1 MKKTVSIILVL
12 LTVFSLSSCM
22 EFASDVPPEE
32 GIVGVWKYSPNEEYR
47 DIITDAITDPGVYV
61 DLYYE
66 FYADGT
72 GKTYL
77 STDDN
82 VMEFTYSYDGET
94 LRINGPD
101 GSFDT
106 LVRLDGNTLSV
117 YSGKDGYLD
126 LKRQK

>member
-1 MKKTVSIILVL
+1 MKKILSIVL
-12 LTVFSLSSCM
+12 AVFFVLSLASC
-22 EFASDVPPEE
+22 AKKTTYDTPEE

-47 DIITDAITDPGVYV
+47 EYVTDAITDPCVFV

-66 FYADGT
+66 FYEDGT

-82 VMEFTYSYDGET
+82 EMTFTYTYDGET
-94 LRINGPD
+94 LTITNND

-106 LVRLDGNTLSV
+106 PAKLDGDVLSV
-117 YSGKDGYLD
+117 YAGDNEYLD
-126 LKRQK
+126 LKRQ

>member
-1 MKKTVSIILVL
+1 MKKIIALILVL
-12 LTVFSLSSCM
+12 FSVLSLSSCV

-32 GIVGVWKYSPNEEYR
+32 GIVGVWKYAHNEEYR
-47 DIITDAITDPGVYV
+47 EYITEAITDPGAYV

-66 FYADGT
+66 FYEDGT

-82 VMEFTYSYDGET
+82 EMTFTYTYDGET
-94 LRINGPD
+94 LTITNKD

-106 LVRLDGNTLSV
+106 PAILKGNVLSV
-117 YSGKDGYLD
+117 YAGDGEYLD

>member
-1 MKKTVSIILVL
+1 MKKIFSLILVL
-12 LTVFSLSSCM
+12 LAVLSLTSCM

-32 GIVGVWKYSPNEEYR
+32 AIVGVWKYAHNEEYR
-47 DIITDAITDPGVYV
+47 DYITEAITDPGAYV

-82 VMEFTYSYDGET
+82 EMEFTYTFDGET
-94 LRINGPD
+94 LTITNKD

-106 LVRLDGNTLSV
+106 PVKLKGNVLSV
-117 YSGKDGYLD
+117 YAGDGEYLD